1 MSDLLNELLKNS
13 MDREAKK
20 LASNGGVKEQ
30 DRYGHLLD
38 SFKGRDIS
46 QEETD
51 KYYDKVSQV
60 LSNAKSERIQREK
73 EDIENIQNLQWIVSG
88 VESRERREADA
99 FVDRNKKYL
108 DKAKETI
115 SRERNK
121 SYFS

>member
-1 MSDLLNELLKNS
+1 MSDLYNELLQKS
-13 MDREAKK
+13 IDREARKITSTG
-20 LASNGGVKEQ
+20 ATEH

-60 LSNAKSERIQREK
+60 LNTAKSDRIQREK
-73 EDIENIQNLQWIVSG
+73 ENAESARNLQRIVLDVS
-88 VESRERREADA
+88 SRERREADA
-99 FVDRNKKYL
+99 FIDRNKKYL

-121 SYFS
+121 SYFD

>member
-20 LASNGGVKEQ
+20 IASTGATEQ

-38 SFKGRDIS
+38 SFKDRNIS

-51 KYYDKVSQV
+51 KYYDKISKV
-60 LSNAKSERIQREK
+60 LDTANSNRIQREK
-73 EDIENIQNLQWIVSG
+73 RNAEGARNLQRIVNDVSN
-88 VESRERREADA
+88 RDRKEADA
-99 FVDRNKKYL
+99 FVNRNKKYL

-121 SYFS
+121 SYFD